1 MTRQYGHI
9 IAGALVPHVEGARGD
24 DGKHDAAFGQARWAP
39 FSASAEA
46 LTEAV
51 EAAVAQDMAE
61 AIPEELRARGMRAGA
76 LPEQGGRAAAQ
87 NAKSQRQQEELTARI
102 LEAVKGGDTVKTKLV
117 ATALGVTSSKVC
129 DAMVRLCALG
139 IAERVEAQSKN
150 GAIFRLTGSRFVPT
164 WVQA

>member
-9 IAGALVPHVEGARGD
+9 IAGALVPRIEGARGD
-24 DGKHDAAFGQARWAP
+24 DGKHDPAFGQARWAP

-51 EAAVAQDMAE
+51 EVAVAQDMAE
-61 AIPEELRARGMRAGA
+61 TIPDELRARGMRAGS
-76 LPEQGGRAAAQ
+76 LPQQGGRAAVLNQRA
-87 NAKSQRQQEELTARI
+87 QRQQEELAARI
-102 LEAVKGGDTVKTKLV
+102 LEVVGEGETVKTKAV

-139 IAERVEAQSKN
+139 VAERVEVQSKN